1 MSFAQS
7 YSYRCL
13 CERKKNIK
21 WKGGDM
27 HQKERKQVQ
36 GRCRIA
42 DAGTDL
48 VSSCPLQHVLFCAVL
63 YYLHH
68 LTSFFSL
75 STLLCPM
82 PRPSPFLLLS
92 PVLFFFFESTSR
104 PLSACFALP
113 PCWSC
118 SSMLW
123 PRPRWAG

>member
-1 MSFAQS
+1 
-7 YSYRCL
+7 
-13 CERKKNIK
+13 
-21 WKGGDM
+21 M

-82 PRPSPFLLLS
+82 PRPSPSSFFFS
-92 PVLFFFFESTSR
+92 KAPPVLF
-104 PLSACFALP
+104 PHALLCLLAGAAAACCGRGPGGQDDA
-113 PCWSC
+113 CY
-118 SSMLW
+118 
-123 PRPRWAG
+123 